1 VPKTVAQYAHRAHS
15 AELRGFNLELAQYW
29 DDVAEEID
37 RKLVRRPDP

>member
-1 VPKTVAQYAHRAHS
+1 MLTGHTALSFEAS
-15 AELRGFNLELAQYW
+15 NLELAQYW